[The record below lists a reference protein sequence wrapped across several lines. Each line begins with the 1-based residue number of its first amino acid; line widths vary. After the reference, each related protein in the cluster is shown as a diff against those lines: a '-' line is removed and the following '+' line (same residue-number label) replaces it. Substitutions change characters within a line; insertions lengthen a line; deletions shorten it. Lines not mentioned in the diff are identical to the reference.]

1 MAFSH
6 ILLING
12 EIHTGFIQIQQ
23 MPVMYILQQT
33 RFFRNEGV
41 CKDLIQVKQRQLGK
55 RNIKEHRIA

>member
-55 RNIKEHRIA
+55 RNIKEHRNA